1 MTTGAH
7 ALAFRGGRAPTL
19 RPDDVPEAPERITI
33 LLLVVARVATAIA
46 IGFLTLLSDRADVPV
61 LVALGVAAVVEVAV
75 TSAVVWRA
83 EHPSSSPVLRPALV
97 LDLAL
102 WLGACAAS
110 GGPDSP
116 ALLIYAV
123 LPAIG
128 ALVLDVGWLVACG
141 VLVAAAR
148 LALGGPDAD
157 LAVFWIVGVWA
168 VAIAVAASRGRR
180 VFAKRV
186 ARLDAVWTAL
196 AGGHGPSE
204 IIRERVADDL
214 RERALRPVVEIRDAC
229 ADSDD
234 EQGLAGLTGR
244 MSTVIART
252 RAIAHE
258 LHAPAALHGGVE
270 ESVRHVAQ
278 LRAPAADVV
287 VRLVGDV
294 PDSLAEPLDAVVRD
308 ALGIVAGTWTREVV
322 VEIDVDAEAQGVLVG
337 VTATPLLDFDTQR
350 RALRRAALAARA
362 EVGAVEVGST
372 DDGGA
377 RVSLRLRGVT
387 PPDEVKTGQL
397 RQFRE
402 LGPYV
407 VTVRLGMAPVIA
419 AVAAIHGGTDP
430 GFWWVLAAL
439 CLDLAVFG
447 LVFRRRRPPRLYV
460 TVGVLDY
467 LLLAAGFALA
477 GDAQLAYV
485 AVVLL
490 VPITNAAILRWTT
503 ILPVTV
509 LAGVVV
515 ALTGDG
521 LPQPEVSIA
530 LAWAAIVAYLESTA
544 RTRDAERFV
553 TISRRRNELLRGLL
567 HEEEV
572 ERRRIAGQLH
582 DDVLQRLFV
591 VRQDLEEAAE
601 GDGGDEVRRARRQA
615 VIGLDGV
622 IAVLTRT
629 VGDLDVDEGAAAVA
643 GGLHAALLTT
653 TTLRDGPE
661 VELEIDDRAAG
672 LQDGLLVQLARELY
686 ANATRH
692 ARARH
697 VRLSVSRQP
706 DALVLD
712 VVDDGIGFDWSRVHA
727 GMVEGHIGL
736 PTIRARVGQLGG
748 AMLLGDAP
756 GGGAHVQIR
765 LPLLAPSVVAE
776 RPAVTSA

>member
-1 MTTGAH
+1 MTTGAD
-7 ALAFRGGRAPTL
+7 ALAVRGGRAATL
-19 RPDDVPEAPERITI
+19 RPDDVPQAPERMTI
-33 LLLVVARVATAIA
+33 LLLVVARVATAVA
-46 IGFLTLLSDRADVPV
+46 IGLLAFLADDPDVP
-61 LVALGVAAVVEVAV
+61 LLAALGVVAAVEVAV
-75 TSAVVWRA
+75 TSLLVWRSDTPA
-83 EHPSSSPVLRPALV
+83 RSPVLRPALV

-102 WLGACAAS
+102 WLSACAAS
-110 GGPDSP
+110 GGADSP

-123 LPAIG
+123 LPSIG
-128 ALVLDVGWLVACG
+128 ALVLDVGWLIACG
-141 VLVAAAR
+141 TLVAAVR

-157 LAVFWIVGVWA
+157 LAVFSIVGVWA

-186 ARLDAVWTAL
+186 AGLDAVWTAL

-229 ADSDD
+229 ADNDD
-234 EQGLAGLTGR
+234 GHSLQGLTGR

-322 VEIDVDAEAQGVLVG
+322 VEIDVEDEEQGVLVG

-362 EVGAVEVGST
+362 EVGTVDVGST

-387 PPDEVKTGQL
+387 PPEDRTGQV

-419 AVAAIHGGTDP
+419 AIALIHGGTEP

-439 CLDLAVFG
+439 CADLAFFG
-447 LVFRRRRPPRLYV
+447 MYFRRRRTSRVYIA
-460 TVGVLDY
+460 VGVLDY
-467 LLLAAGFALA
+467 ALLAAGFALA
-477 GDAQLAYV
+477 GDAQFAYA

-509 LAGVVV
+509 LAGVVLAV
-515 ALTGDG
+515 TGDG
-521 LPQPEVSIA
+521 LPQPAVSIA
-530 LAWAAIVAYLESTA
+530 LAWAAVVAYLESTA

-553 TISRRRNELLRGLL
+553 AISRRRNELLRGLL

-591 VRQDLEEAAE
+591 VRQDLEEAGEEQGGAE
-601 GDGGDEVRRARRQA
+601 ECRARRQA
-615 VIGLDGV
+615 VQGLEGV
-622 IAVLTRT
+622 ITVLTRT

-643 GGLHAALLTT
+643 GGLHAALATT
-653 TTLRDGPE
+653 TALRDGPA
-661 VELEIDDRAAG
+661 VELEIDERAAG
-672 LQDGLLVQLARELY
+672 VQDGLIVQLARELY
-686 ANATRH
+686 ANVTRH
-692 ARARH
+692 ADAGH
-697 VRLSVSRQP
+697 MRLTVSRQE

-712 VVDDGIGFDWSRVHA
+712 VVDDGVGFDWGRVHA
-727 GMVEGHIGL
+727 GMLEGHIGL
-736 PTIRARVGQLGG
+736 PTIRARVAQLGG
-748 AMLLGDAP
+748 ALLLGDAP

-765 LPLLAPSVVAE
+765 LPLDTAPQATE
-776 RPAVTSA
+776 RPTVTSA